1 MKEEL
6 LLKAKEKFPE
16 FLLLEIFQ
24 KEQKEKQRIKKI
36 NWIKAKCP
44 KHGTFEKRY
53 LERFNMTGSEL
64 LKQTEQLVQ
73 ILNNIKYLVLEDD
86 EKLSTN
92 RLLKYTDK
100 GVVTTL
106 SLLSLREWGDE
117 LYDELSK
124 KLGN

>member
-1 MKEEL
+1 
-6 LLKAKEKFPE
+6 
-16 FLLLEIFQ
+16 
-24 KEQKEKQRIKKI
+24 
-36 NWIKAKCP
+36 
-44 KHGTFEKRY
+44 
-53 LERFNMTGSEL
+53 MTGSEL
-64 LKQTEQLVQ
+64 LEQTKQLVQ
-73 ILNNIKYLVLEDD
+73 ILNNIKYLVLKDD

-106 SLLSLREWGDE
+106 SLFSLREWGDE

>member
-1 MKEEL
+1 
-6 LLKAKEKFPE
+6 
-16 FLLLEIFQ
+16 
-24 KEQKEKQRIKKI
+24 
-36 NWIKAKCP
+36 
-44 KHGTFEKRY
+44 
-53 LERFNMTGSEL
+53 MTESEL
-64 LKQTEQLVQ
+64 LEQTKQLVQ

-106 SLLSLREWGDE
+106 SSLSLREWGNE
-117 LYDELSK
+117 LYDELSR

>member
-1 MKEEL
+1 
-6 LLKAKEKFPE
+6 
-16 FLLLEIFQ
+16 
-24 KEQKEKQRIKKI
+24 
-36 NWIKAKCP
+36 
-44 KHGTFEKRY
+44 
-53 LERFNMTGSEL
+53 MTGSEL
-64 LKQTEQLVQ
+64 LEQTKQLVQ

-106 SLLSLREWGDE
+106 SPISLREWGNE
-117 LYDELSK
+117 LYDELSR

>member
-1 MKEEL
+1 
-6 LLKAKEKFPE
+6 
-16 FLLLEIFQ
+16 
-24 KEQKEKQRIKKI
+24 
-36 NWIKAKCP
+36 
-44 KHGTFEKRY
+44 
-53 LERFNMTGSEL
+53 MTGSEL
-64 LKQTEQLVQ
+64 LEQTKQLVQ

-100 GVVTTL
+100 GVVITL
-106 SLLSLREWGDE
+106 SSLSLREWGNE